1 MRSTASI
8 SSQDLT
14 VCFRFGDHSPG
25 KAFEGFQDDP
35 VAFMKMCFT
44 VVYCI
49 FGKALMD
56 HFVKKAD

>member
-1 MRSTASI
+1 MTLSHS
-8 SSQDLT
+8 LT
-14 VCFRFGDHSPG
+14 LTGRFGDYSPG

-49 FGKALMD
+49 FGEA
-56 HFVKKAD
+56 VKDDNMAS